1 MSLHTSSSGTA
12 FLIACAA
19 FSIWL
24 AGGANRAQLD
34 SDYPGNSRYCS
45 GTANA
50 MFEACRNEGEPNYW
64 KAVAICT
71 NIEDEDERG
80 ECFDEAIEE
89 RRENTRLCRSQ
100 LSARRQVCDELGED
114 RYEPDFEPELFD
126 NDFTRLSGPNRY
138 YPLGLGYRWDFAA
151 PDETT
156 TIEILKKTKLIEGVT
171 CVVVNDKVTM
181 GGVVVED
188 TNDWV
193 AQARDG
199 DVYYCGEEVKDFRD
213 LRR

>member
-1 MSLHTSSSGTA
+1 
-12 FLIACAA
+12 
-19 FSIWL
+19 
-24 AGGANRAQLD
+24 
-34 SDYPGNSRYCS
+34 
-45 GTANA
+45 